1 MPSMLLSAIVGVLGG
16 IAIGFQ
22 NPLAAML
29 GRRLGILES
38 VFIIHIGGALVAGVP
53 LLLLGGGGLAAWRA
67 APPYALAA
75 GALGVVLIGAIAFTI
90 PRIGVAAAVGVIVAA
105 QLTIGAW
112 LDHHGYLG
120 TTVRPVDPGRVIGI
134 VLLLVGAWLVLRR
147 S

>member
-1 MPSMLLSAIVGVLGG
+1 MPSLLLSAIVGVLGG

-38 VFIIHIGGALVAGVP
+38 VFIIHVGGALVAGAP
-53 LLLLGGGGLAAWRA
+53 LLLIGGGRLGAWRTV
-67 APPYALAA
+67 PPYAVAA
-75 GALGVVLIGAIAFTI
+75 GALGVVLIGAVAFTI
-90 PRIGVAAAVGVIVAA
+90 PRIGVASAVALIVAA
-105 QLTIGAW
+105 QLVIGAW

-120 TTVRPVDPGRVIGI
+120 TTVRPVDMHRLIGI

-147 S
+147 R